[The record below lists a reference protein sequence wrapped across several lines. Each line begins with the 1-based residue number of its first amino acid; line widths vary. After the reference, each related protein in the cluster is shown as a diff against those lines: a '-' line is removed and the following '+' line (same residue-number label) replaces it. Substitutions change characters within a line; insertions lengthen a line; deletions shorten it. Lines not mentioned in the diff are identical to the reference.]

1 MKRITESELLARVQ
15 RLENILA
22 LHEAP
27 GQPGYDEAGTKINPD
42 GTPGTPVKTAAPA
55 AAPAASQGGRPKV
68 NYEKDF
74 PAATA
79 MELQKKLNA
88 AGEKLAVDG
97 KMGPA
102 TRAAM
107 ARHPEITSDPNA
119 QQNQPAAAPAAAAAG
134 DGSAAP
140 AAAPKP
146 PEQSAMNQAS
156 TNMGAAIAAAGG
168 EGGENTPNRSMA
180 FGGGKGGGPA
190 TTGNGLANAPAGL
203 AAPPAPAGMEW
214 AEVDGVNKLR
224 PIQQNAGQ
232 QAVNQTNK
240 DVLGAIQK
248 QPAGNQTAAG
258 SEFGTDATFAAANA
272 QNPQGGALTR
282 GMTAGGQ
289 GGQPAAAPAAALTP
303 DQQKW
308 LGGANPQDPYILS
321 RMPGANQIPVSY
333 FKDPKDQKIA
343 SGRGMPFAK
352 ESAESDGQL
361 LTADPALARI
371 VSLINYG
378 K

>member
-22 LHEAP
+22 LHEGPADA
-27 GQPGYDEAGTKINPD
+27 GKPGYDEAGTPIA
-42 GTPGTPVKTAAPA
+42 PGGMPGAPVKTAA
-55 AAPAASQGGRPKV
+55 AAPAQGGRPKV

-102 TRAAM
+102 TRQAM

-119 QQNQPAAAPAAAAAG
+119 QQNQPAAAPATA
-134 DGSAAP
+134 AAP

-146 PEQSAMNQAS
+146 PEQSAMNTAS
-156 TNMGAAIAAAGG
+156 SNFGAQIAAAGG
-168 EGGENTPNRSMA
+168 EGGANTPNRSMA

-190 TTGNGLANAPAGL
+190 TSGNGLANAPAGL

-232 QAVNQTNK
+232 QAVDQTNK

-282 GMTAGGQ
+282 GLGSGQ
-289 GGQPAAAPAAALTP
+289 AAQPAQPAAWAPTP
-303 DQQKW
+303 EQQKF

-321 RMPGANQIPVSY
+321 RMPGQKPPVSY
-333 FKDPKDQKIA
+333 FKDPADQKIA
-343 SGRGMPFAK
+343 SRMGFPK